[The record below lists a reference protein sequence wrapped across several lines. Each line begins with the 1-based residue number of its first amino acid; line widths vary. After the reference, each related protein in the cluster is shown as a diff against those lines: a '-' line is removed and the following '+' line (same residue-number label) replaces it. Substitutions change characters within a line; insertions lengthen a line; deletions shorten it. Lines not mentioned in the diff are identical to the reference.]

1 MAVPGWNLH
10 ELNGTL
16 AGHWSV
22 PVNGK
27 WRMTFRFEGENAILV
42 DYQDYHQG
50 KTEEHDAYAHPIQG
64 IIKEALD
71 AVPMS
76 VTAFAKHIG
85 VSRVALSR
93 VLNEQ
98 AAVTPEMSIRISQAF
113 GQQQDDIWFK
123 VQSDYD
129 FWQALQKKRK
139 KISPLPAREAD
150 SKAV

>member
-50 KTEEHDAYAHPIQG
+50 KTEEHDAYAHP
-64 IIKEALD
+64 
-71 AVPMS
+71 P
-76 VTAFAKHIG
+76 
-85 VSRVALSR
+85 SRGSSRKLSMPFR
-93 VLNEQ
+93 C
-98 AAVTPEMSIRISQAF
+98 
-113 GQQQDDIWFK
+113 
-123 VQSDYD
+123 QSR
-129 FWQALQKKRK
+129 L
-139 KISPLPAREAD
+139 LPSTSACRE
-150 SKAV
+150 